1 MSNTISSNRISFLD
15 LIQKHQITIP
25 IIQRDYVQGRD
36 NSEVNEI
43 RKNFLK
49 EILAATSRDQDV
61 EAINLGFI
69 YGKVLDKDFI
79 EIKKKNK
86 EAIEGI
92 LTSLQDYTK
101 HLDEELIFSLDW
113 KDIESEQKVVSNSR
127 FIPLD
132 GQQRLTTLFLFHW
145 YILHQT
151 KEKEN
156 HKVLLNSFSYSTR
169 KKTQEFLQAIIEN
182 EFDLTEKLFE
192 QQIIMKTWFQHQ
204 WLQDPSVLSMINT
217 LNDFHELLQ
226 GKNLKNIW
234 RRLGDQVVTFDY
246 LDLDQLQQTD
256 DIYVK
261 MNARGKQISDFE
273 HFKAWLQAH
282 IKSTEIHLNFPKWA
296 DKLDIEWLDLF
307 WFEND
312 ASTTDES
319 MLKFF
324 QHIGFSR
331 FLTRKSR
338 TSDKHYYNKIKSLK
352 YEDRFL
358 SIEDNVQLFTSSEL
372 DHIFSVL
379 EFLNDPVVTE
389 YQKSIDKVL
398 SGRDYSLKKVL
409 LNGRNLENL
418 SLNDEVIYHGII
430 LYALKSKDLNFSF
443 NPSIFEQWIRIIRNL
458 AANTFIQS
466 YEEYKGT
473 IISLNKLAHNC
484 FDIEMRLTDPE
495 FTIKAF
501 FGDQVKEE
509 KLKAK
514 KIRSSEAW
522 RNAIYEFEK
531 HPYFNGQ
538 IGFFFDI
545 LEPEEED
552 DLEKFCLYGN
562 RLFYIFSDVFDK
574 NYSTF
579 QAALLSKTDYTRK
592 VRGKLSFLVKQHSDL
607 RTKFDNWRKIF
618 KKEETSSSGE
628 LPFFALKEIVRDS
641 RTIIEIKNQAEIT
654 DWRYVFVKNKA
665 LIEFCSQSFFAF
677 FSETDIHLFRGSTF
691 TGKSVDAY
699 LFFAYKMIAKNCKTL
714 QIEKLEGINKRKTI
728 DNYSTMVTL
737 LKDRNTVVKLSYHPE
752 KNFVQWKLEI
762 EKEKTTD
769 YSDRVEKIVQEYFS
783 LKANEYYNFEI
794 QTDTFFEYQKDMYRK
809 ILNCY
814 KELENLEL

>member
-43 RKNFLK
+43 RKIFLQ
-49 EILAATSRDQDV
+49 EILTATTSNQV
-61 EAINLGFI
+61 EGINLGFI
-69 YGKVLDKDFI
+69 YGKVLDKDFV

-92 LTSLQDYTK
+92 LSSLQDYTK
-101 HLDEELIFSLDW
+101 HLDEELVFSLDW
-113 KDIESEQKVVSNSR
+113 KDIVSEPQFISHSR

-169 KKTQEFLQAIIEN
+169 KKTQEFLKAIIKYD
-182 EFDLTEKLFE
+182 FDLSEKLFGH
-192 QQIIMKTWFQHQ
+192 QIIMKTWFQHQ

-226 GKNLKNIW
+226 GENLKNIW
-234 RRLGDQVVTFDY
+234 QRLGNQVVTFDY

-282 IKSTEIHLNFPKWA
+282 VKNTEISLEFPNWA
-296 DKLDIEWLDLF
+296 DKLDIQWLDLF

-331 FLTRKSR
+331 FLTRKNR
-338 TSDKHYYNKIKSLK
+338 TSGKYYYNKIKSLK

-358 SIEDNVQLFTSSEL
+358 SVEDNIQLFTSSEL
-372 DHIFSVL
+372 EHIFSVL
-379 EFLNDPVVTE
+379 EFLNNPIVSE
-389 YQKSIDKVL
+389 YQKSINKVL
-398 SGRDYSLKKVL
+398 SGRDYSLKRVL
-409 LNGRNLENL
+409 LNGKNLENL
-418 SLNDEVIYHGII
+418 SLNDELIFHGII
-430 LYALKSKDLNFSF
+430 LYALKSRELDFSF
-443 NPSIFEQWIRIIRNL
+443 NSKNFEQWIRIIRNL

-466 YEEYKGT
+466 YEEFKGT
-473 IISLNKLAHNC
+473 IVSLHKLAHNC
-484 FDIEMRLTDPE
+484 FDIEKRLTDPD
-495 FTIKAF
+495 FTIKSF

-509 KLKAK
+509 KLKAE

-522 RNAIYEFEK
+522 RNAILKFEN

-538 IGFFFDI
+538 IGFFFDM
-545 LEPEEED
+545 LEPEEKD
-552 DLEKFCLYGN
+552 DIEKFCLYGD

-574 NYSTF
+574 SYSTF
-579 QAALLSKTDYTRK
+579 QAALLSRTDYTRK
-592 VRGKLSFLVKQHSDL
+592 VKGKLSFLVKQHSDL

-618 KKEETSSSGE
+618 KKEETSSNGE
-628 LPFFALKEIVRDS
+628 YPFFALKGIVRDT
-641 RTIIEIKNQAEIT
+641 RTIEEIKNQAEID

-699 LFFAYKMIAKNCKTL
+699 LFFVYKMISKHCKTL

-728 DNYSTMVTL
+728 DNYSKMVTV
-737 LKDRNTVVKLSYHPE
+737 LKDQKTFLKLSYHPE
-752 KNFVQWKLEI
+752 KNIVQWKLEI
-762 EKEKTTD
+762 EKEKTSDFT
-769 YSDRVEKIVQEYFS
+769 DRVERIIQEYFKFKTS
-783 LKANEYYNFEI
+783 QSYNIQI
-794 QTDTFFEYQKDMYRK
+794 QTDTFLNYQQDMYEN
-809 ILNCY
+809 ILNCF
-814 KELENLEL
+814 KEVEKLEI

>member
-1 MSNTISSNRISFLD
+1 MSNTISSNRVSFLD

-49 EILAATSRDQDV
+49 EIFAAIDQEV
-61 EAINLGFI
+61 ETVNLGFI
-69 YGKVLDKDFI
+69 YGKVLDKDFV

-92 LTSLQDYTK
+92 LSSLQDYTK

-113 KDIESEQKVVSNSR
+113 KNNGSERKVVSNSR

-156 HKVLLNSFSYSTR
+156 HKVLLNSFSYNTR
-169 KKTQEFLQAIIEN
+169 KKTQEFLKALIDQ
-182 EFDLTEKLFE
+182 EFELSEKLFE

-204 WLQDPSVLSMINT
+204 WLQDPSVLSMLNT
-217 LNDFHELLQ
+217 INDFHELLH
-226 GKNLKNIW
+226 GKNLKKIW
-234 RRLGDQVVTFDY
+234 GRLEDQVVTFDY

-282 IKSTEIHLNFPKWA
+282 IKTAEIQLKFPKWA

-312 ASTTDES
+312 AVTTDES

-331 FLTRKSR
+331 FLIRENNTNG
-338 TSDKHYYNKIKSLK
+338 KHFYNEIKSLK

-358 SIEDNVQLFTSSEL
+358 SIVDNVELFGNSEL
-372 DHIFSVL
+372 NHIFSVL
-379 EFLNDPVVTE
+379 EFLSDPIVTD
-389 YQKSIDKVL
+389 YQNSIDKVL
-398 SGRDYSLKKVL
+398 YNQNYSLKEVL
-409 LNGRNLENL
+409 LNGKKMEAL
-418 SLNDEVIYHGII
+418 SLNDEVIYHGVI
-430 LYALKSKDLNFSF
+430 LFALKSKELNFSF
-443 NPSIFEQWIRIIRNL
+443 KSNIFEQWLRVIRNL

-473 IISLNKLAHNC
+473 LNSLYKLAANC
-484 FDIEMRLTDPE
+484 FDIEKRLTDPE

-514 KIRSSEAW
+514 KIQSSDAW
-522 RNAIYEFEK
+522 RKAIFKFEN

-538 IGFFFDI
+538 IGFFFEI
-545 LEPEEED
+545 LEPEEKD
-552 DLEKFCLYGN
+552 DLEKFRLYGD
-562 RLFYIFSDVFDK
+562 RLCYIFSDVFEK

-579 QAALLSKTDYTRK
+579 QAALLSKVDYTRK
-592 VRGKLSFLVKQHSDL
+592 VKGKLSFLVKQHSDL

-618 KKEETSSSGE
+618 KKEEKSSSGE
-628 LPFFALKEIVRDS
+628 YPFFALKGIVRDS
-641 RTIIEIKNQAEIT
+641 LTIKEIKNQSEIS

-665 LIEFCSQSFFAF
+665 LIEFCSQSYFAF
-677 FSETDIHLFRGSTF
+677 FSDTDIHLFRGSTF

-699 LFFAYKMIAKNCKTL
+699 LFFVYKMIAKNCKTL
-714 QIEKLEGINKRKTI
+714 NIEELEGINKRKTI
-728 DNYSTMVTL
+728 ENYSKVVTV
-737 LKDRNTVVKLSYHPE
+737 LKDKNTVVNLSYHPE
-752 KNFVQWKLEI
+752 KSVVKWKLEI
-762 EKEKTTD
+762 EKEKKTD
-769 YSDRVEKIVQEYFS
+769 YSDRVEKIIEDYFS
-783 LKANEYYNFEI
+783 SKADDSYHLEI
-794 QTDTFFEYQKDMYRK
+794 KIDRFFDQQKSMYRR
-809 ILNCY
+809 ILDCY
-814 KELENLEL
+814 KELENLEI